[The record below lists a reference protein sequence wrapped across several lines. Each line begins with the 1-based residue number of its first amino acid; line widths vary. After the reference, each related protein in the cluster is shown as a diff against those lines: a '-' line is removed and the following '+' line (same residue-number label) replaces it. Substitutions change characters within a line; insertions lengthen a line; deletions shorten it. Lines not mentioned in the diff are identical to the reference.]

1 MPFATPET
9 LWLPISPERPAGE
22 DLAFAPELDEIR
34 AARKGDDPSL
44 AQGDWVREL
53 RTPQWPRVRAICEG
67 LLAER
72 SKDLR
77 VACFYAEAMTMTA
90 GFPGLAAGL
99 RTVDTL
105 LARFWESCHPSLDPS
120 ASDDHAMEERAG
132 KIDWLNLNLTT
143 AVRRIPLTRSDS
155 GGYSWLDWEE
165 TLAVDNLGLRD
176 PLARE
181 AALREGKIP
190 LDRIQKAVADSGP
203 DHFQSLQLRIQE
215 ALDACDSLRTTLDGR
230 FDQDPPSVE
239 ALAGSIQACRHRVD
253 RVLRRS
259 APASPA
265 APPPPELAGE
275 PAPEPAQAP
284 PGPVEPMQPSPI
296 RTGPI
301 RSRTEAV
308 QGLRE
313 IAAFFRSTEPHSP
326 VAHLVERAAGWAEMP
341 LGQWLAAVVKDP
353 ATLHQL
359 NELLDITP

>member
-53 RTPQWPRVRAICEG
+53 RTPQWPRIRAICEA
-67 LLAER
+67 LLKER
-72 SKDLR
+72 SKDLQ
-77 VACFYAEAMTMTA
+77 VSCFYAEAMTMTG

-105 LARFWESCHPSLDPS
+105 LTRFWESCHPSLDPT
-120 ASDDHAMEERAG
+120 APDDHAMEERVG
-132 KIDWLNLNLTT
+132 KLDWLNLNLTA
-143 AVRRIPLTRSDS
+143 AVRRIALTSAAS

-165 TLAVDNLGLRD
+165 ALAVDNLGLRD

-181 AALREGKIP
+181 AALREGKIA
-190 LDRIQKAVADSGP
+190 LDLVQKSVADSGP
-203 DHFQSLQLRIQE
+203 DHFRRLQPRIQE

-230 FDQDPPSVE
+230 FDQDPPSLE

-253 RVLRRS
+253 LVLRRS
-259 APASPA
+259 APA

-284 PGPVEPMQPSPI
+284 PGPAAPMQPAPVQA
-296 RTGPI
+296 GPI

-326 VAHLVERAAGWAEMP
+326 VAYLVERAVGWAEMP